1 MHENSHYTNVAGCKS
16 EGFGADV
23 GPALTSGA
31 ERDELATLDA
41 ATMAALIGLYD
52 AAEAEDDLLSFREEL
67 EYSNALIG
75 FDETLGLGASIEDIQ
90 MAFDQL
96 MHAALGNRFGQDMI
110 REATDLLH
118 ASHWQLDEAN
128 LQTIVEIPPLPEESH
143 RPESKLAG
151 VDG

>member
-1 MHENSHYTNVAGCKS
+1 MHRSSNNTDVAGCKS

-23 GPALTSGA
+23 GPALSSAPEG
-31 ERDELATLDA
+31 DELAALDA
-41 ATMAALIGLYD
+41 ETLAALIGLYD
-52 AAEAEDDLLSFREEL
+52 AAETEDDLMSFREEL

-75 FDETLGLGASIEDIQ
+75 FDETVQLGASIEDVQ

-96 MHAALGNRFGQDMI
+96 MHAALGNRFGQDVI
-110 REATDLLH
+110 RETTDILH

-128 LQTIVEIPPLPEESH
+128 LQTIVKRPTPPEGSQ